1 MKYEAP
7 VAVVVDFENDY
18 VAAAGAGSITSWLT
32 RRNRVFPVTVP
43 PLTVYSVRSPG
54 QFTYTLYWKGGLP
67 HEIRSA

>member
-18 VAAAGAGSITSWLT
+18 VVAAGSIGMQWLT

-43 PLTVYSVRSPG
+43 PLTVYSVRFAG
-54 QFTYTLYWKGGLP
+54 QCT
-67 HEIRSA
+67 